1 MTGKRRTRNVWA
13 VTPRQLPAP
22 RPPLASGARD
32 ARQRDCGPSLALVG
46 EDPGGLLGQDER
58 SRLSGRYESSGPV
71 SNVIK
76 ILVYVFPSLFSS
88 FSSFFFFGGGHCY
101 VLLFVIRV
109 FVLVFIIIRLF
120 FHFLFLI
127 PRRRRGAWT

>member
-88 FSSFFFFGGGHCY
+88 FSSFFFLGGHCY

>member
-88 FSSFFFFGGGHCY
+88 FSYFFFFGGGSLLCSIICY
-101 VLLFVIRV
+101 SCLRPRFYYYS
-109 FVLVFIIIRLF
+109 
-120 FHFLFLI
+120 FLFPL
-127 PRRRRGAWT
+127 PVLNPST